1 MTGGLNPPFKKR
13 MGKSNNK
20 KARRNIYVT
29 YFILFAS
36 IFLVTFV
43 ALGTSLI
50 FLVDS
55 YAINEKTELLK
66 ENTQELSETI

>member
-1 MTGGLNPPFKKR
+1 

-20 KARRNIYVT
+20 KARGNIYVT

-66 ENTQELSETI
+66 ENTQELSETIS